1 MNAALFITI
10 LDEEK
15 KVPVDPKDEAV
26 EAEDKESSEK

>member
-10 LDEEK
+10 LDEENN
-15 KVPVDPKDEAV
+15 VPLNPSEEAL